1 VENWFE
7 ESMKSQYLINEFN
20 KKVYEKDD
28 LKIVNRSK
36 TVKKNVRNSWI
47 SKRLYRKKV
56 IRKFLLLNPS
66 MKIKEIEPLNSVNN
80 VIWLDKDA
88 FTNGKKY
95 NINHVNHMF
104 LNKRGHIEVFTGR
117 LEWCPNGGCFGME
130 PKNKKIGHITN
141 RRIRYLRTDANS
153 ERMNYIYYKKNF
165 SPKIMDII

>member
-1 VENWFE
+1 MENWFE

-104 LNKRGHIEVFTGR
+104 
-117 LEWCPNGGCFGME
+117 
-130 PKNKKIGHITN
+130 
-141 RRIRYLRTDANS
+141 
-153 ERMNYIYYKKNF
+153 
-165 SPKIMDII
+165 